1 MAALSLALRRFAA
14 RAGADRSVV
23 SPLFGNVGK
32 VERRGRVGWERRSV
46 DGILVV
52 VGVRPGDGQR
62 VGGRERIEE
71 DGEGG
76 LADVSAIA
84 VKIRCELY
92 LYYSRF

>member
-1 MAALSLALRRFAA
+1 MLR
-14 RAGADRSVV
+14 
-23 SPLFGNVGK
+23 LFGNVGK
-32 VERRGRVGWERRSV
+32 VERRGRVGWEMSWIGEGRRSV

-62 VGGRERIEE
+62 VWGRERIEE